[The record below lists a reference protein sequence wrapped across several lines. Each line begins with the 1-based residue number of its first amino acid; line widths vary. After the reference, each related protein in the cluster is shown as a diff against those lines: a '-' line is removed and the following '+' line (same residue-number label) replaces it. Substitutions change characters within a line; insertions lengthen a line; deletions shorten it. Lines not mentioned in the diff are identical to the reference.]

1 MSKHKLIGII
11 IVIIGI
17 WMLLNVLRFATG
29 GLVAPLIFFFL
40 GYYFYQNKRKV
51 IAAVFFIISG
61 SILLDQLF
69 QVNFV
74 GLLLAILC
82 FYYGWKLVRGS
93 KKSKKR
99 SIKEREKRL
108 AALKGEEKLRYATAK
123 EEKDIEEPINT
134 TVSLVDVSSHA
145 EDDIGYE
152 PIIRKNFLGDIHYMD
167 KQFELRDV
175 TIWSGLGTVKMDLS
189 KAIIPEG
196 ESIIIIQ
203 GVIGEI
209 NVYVPDDLAVAV
221 QASSLAGEMTIFH
234 EKHSGIN
241 QQINHAPA
249 SYKQSKRRVKLVLS
263 MVLGEV
269 TVRKI

>member
-93 KKSKKR
+93 KKR

-108 AALKGEEKLRYATAK
+108 AALKGEEKLRYATTK
-123 EEKDIEEPINT
+123 EENDIEELFNT
-134 TVSLVDVSSHA
+134 TVPLVDLSSSHGG
-145 EDDIGYE
+145 DDIGYE

-196 ESIIIIQ
+196 ESIIVIQ

-241 QQINHAPA
+241 QQINHAPM

>member
-69 QVNFV
+69 QVNFI
-74 GLLLAILC
+74 GLLVAILC
-82 FYYGWKLVRGS
+82 FYYGWKLVRG
-93 KKSKKR
+93 SKKR

-108 AALKGEEKLRYATAK
+108 AALKGEEKLRYATTK
-123 EEKDIEEPINT
+123 EEKEIEESFNT
-134 TVSLVDVSSHA
+134 TVPLVDVYA
-145 EDDIGYE
+145 GDDIGYE

-241 QQINHAPA
+241 QQINHAPR